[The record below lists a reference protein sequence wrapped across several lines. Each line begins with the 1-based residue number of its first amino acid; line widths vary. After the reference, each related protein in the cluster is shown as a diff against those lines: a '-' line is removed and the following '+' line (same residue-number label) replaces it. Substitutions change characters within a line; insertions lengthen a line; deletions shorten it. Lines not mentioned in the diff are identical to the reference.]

1 MSMILYYSN
10 LCENSK
16 KILHEITRTDIQN
29 SVHFVCVDNRKTAG
43 SDTTVVLGTGE
54 TILIPKQ
61 VVRVPAMFIIE
72 DARFLFGNEIHD
84 LIGKSCQKSL
94 EDATAGQL
102 EPFGFATNHY
112 SDIDEV
118 ESVAGYYASATHD
131 NMQNIIT
138 PPEDYKSDKV
148 DEESIKSYQD
158 QRSRVY

>member
-29 SVHFVCVDNRKTAG
+29 DVHFVCVDSRMQQGGNTI
-43 SDTTVVLGTGE
+43 VVLETGE
-54 TILIPKQ
+54 TVLVPKQ

-84 LIGKSCQKSL
+84 LIGTSCQKKL
-94 EDATAGQL
+94 EDATSGQL
-102 EPFGFATNHY
+102 EPFGFATNYY
-112 SDIDEV
+112 SNIDEV

-148 DEESIKSYQD
+148 DEDSIKSYQE

>member
-16 KILHEITRTDIQN
+16 KILHEITRTDIQD
-29 SVHFVCVDNRKTAG
+29 SVHFVCVDKRRNEG
-43 SDTTVVLGTGE
+43 GNTTVVLDSGE
-54 TILIPKQ
+54 TVLIPKQ
-61 VVRVPAMFIIE
+61 VVRVPAMFMIS

-84 LIGKSCQKSL
+84 LVGRSCQKSV

-102 EPFGFATNHY
+102 EPFGFSANNY
-112 SDIDEV
+112 SNIDEV

-131 NMQNIIT
+131 NMQNIVT

-148 DEESIKSYQD
+148 DEESIKSYQE